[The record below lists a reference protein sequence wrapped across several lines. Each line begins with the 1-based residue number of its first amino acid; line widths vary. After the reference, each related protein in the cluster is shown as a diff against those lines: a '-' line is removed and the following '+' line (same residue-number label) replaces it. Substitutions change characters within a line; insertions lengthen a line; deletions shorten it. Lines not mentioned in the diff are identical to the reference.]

1 MILLIYINNIM
12 GGTKMTPIEDLQKQK
27 DKLINQIKNIQ
38 FMRRGTINMNYQK
51 VPQKGKEP
59 ILRGPYYVLSWNEG
73 GKTVGIRL
81 KPEEVE
87 QARKDVAAYKEFQTL
102 TKEYVVVT
110 EAMTEMVRNSEILDP
125 KKN

>member
-12 GGTKMTPIEDLQKQK
+12 GGCVMTLFDDLNQQRELLIQK
-27 DKLINQIKNIQ
+27 IKNIQ
-38 FMRRGTINMNYQK
+38 FMRRGTININYQK

-73 GKTVGIRL
+73 GKTVGVRL
-81 KPEEVE
+81 KPEELE
-87 QARKDVAAYKEFQTL
+87 QARSDVAAYKEFQTL

-110 EAMTEMVRNSEILDP
+110 EAITELVRNNETLDP